1 MLATGTQSTP
11 LPDAPIAQETTVDW
25 QEIAVTVMPFL
36 NGVQQQLAGQVAAFD
51 PEIAPFAEYA
61 LANQGKQL
69 RAALT
74 GLAANSVG
82 GWNDATVKAAVI
94 IEMVHLATL
103 LHDDIMDGAEL
114 RRSRPTLARKWD
126 NTTAVLVGDCLF
138 ANALRLAAE
147 FPATDVCRA
156 VSTATRTV
164 CSGEIIQSHQQGNL
178 QLGQAEY
185 LDTLRMKTGELF
197 ALACELGGSLAGGN
211 PRETQALREYGMTL
225 GTAYQLYDDCLDL
238 FGSEAEAGKSLGTD
252 IASGKATLPVIL
264 LCEQAGPDITA
275 QLGQMIGRWDSD
287 QLNILRGWLSEFNTL
302 EQSQSRLESC
312 LADARD
318 ALGAVGDSGERD
330 ALLELTR
337 FLTQQSAGLGVG

>member
-1 MLATGTQSTP
+1 MTP
-11 LPDAPIAQETTVDW
+11 LPDAPVTQETTAEW
-25 QEIAVTVMPFL
+25 QEIALSVAPFL
-36 NGVQQQLAGQVAAFD
+36 DGVQQQLAGQVAAFD
-51 PEIAPFAEYA
+51 PEIAPYAEYA

-69 RAALT
+69 RATLT
-74 GLAANSVG
+74 GLAANCAG
-82 GWNDATVKAAVI
+82 GWNNSAVKAAVI

-114 RRSRPTLARKWD
+114 RRNRPTLARKWD

-147 FPATDVCRA
+147 FPTTDVCRA

-197 ALACELGGSLAGGN
+197 ALACELGASLAGAE
-211 PRETQALREYGMTL
+211 PRETLAL
-225 GTAYQLYDDCLDL
+225 GTAYQVYDDCLDL

-264 LCEQAGPDITA
+264 LCEQADPDVAA
-275 QLGQMIGRWDSD
+275 QLGRMIEKWDAG

-302 EQSQSRLESC
+302 EQSQSRLEAL

-318 ALGAVGDSGERD
+318 ALGELRESGHRD
-330 ALLELTR
+330 ALEELTL
-337 FLTQQSAGLGVG
+337 FLAQQSAGLGVC